1 MARSS
6 MKTLGI
12 IGGIGP
18 ESTIQYY
25 RMIQA
30 LYRQRRADGAYPS
43 IIINSIDVQRVLA
56 LAEAGQLEDLV
67 SYLSA
72 ELDRLV
78 AAGADFGLLAAN
90 TPHVVF
96 DQLAHSTPMPLLSIV
111 EVTCR
116 AAKAKDISR
125 VALLGTRST
134 MQGSFYPKVFGR
146 AGISIVVPA
155 QEEQDIIHT
164 KYVGE
169 LVRGVVSLTTRNALY
184 AIIERLRRDEGIQG
198 VVLGGT
204 ELSLLLQEGSLP
216 GLQLLDTTKIH
227 AEAAVEELLSAA

>member
-1 MARSS
+1 
-6 MKTLGI
+6 
-12 IGGIGP
+12 
-18 ESTIQYY
+18 
-25 RMIQA
+25 
-30 LYRQRRADGAYPS
+30 
-43 IIINSIDVQRVLA
+43 
-56 LAEAGQLEDLV
+56 
-67 SYLSA
+67 
-72 ELDRLV
+72 
-78 AAGADFGLLAAN
+78 
-90 TPHVVF
+90 
-96 DQLAHSTPMPLLSIV
+96 
-111 EVTCR
+111 
-116 AAKAKDISR
+116 
-125 VALLGTRST
+125 
-134 MQGSFYPKVFGR
+134 MQGSFYPQVFGR

>member
-1 MARSS
+1 

-96 DQLAHSTPMPLLSIV
+96 DQLAHSTPIPLLSIV

-134 MQGSFYPKVFGR
+134 MQGSFYPQVFGR